1 MRASEADAP
10 GLVPNT
16 GDTPGAFINNNTEY
30 YYIRNHRNDIIV
42 STGNVIPIR
51 RRLSKVV
58 VEDGEKL

>member
-1 MRASEADAP
+1 M
-10 GLVPNT
+10 VPSIGN
-16 GDTPGAFINNNTEY
+16 TPGAFINNNTEY

-42 STGNVIPIR
+42 STGNVISIR